1 MSRLAILVFLLAS
14 TAASA
19 ADIDA
24 GQKGSSGGIFG
35 SRWGSGT
42 SRYVVVG
49 ASMPS
54 IDTRRHSPDLTTNVS
69 LPLIGQQALPLPDS
83 GLKVDTSS
91 VLPTATMGFYPFGQ
105 KYVSVENLVGLPF
118 FDQSIDGTGFLALGG
133 ELVNLKVLPIEFMVN
148 FHPLPDSKIS
158 PYVGLGAVWVYT
170 YHERVQN
177 NFLFGKKAKAKI
189 SNPFG
194 AVLALGADLNL
205 TEKWFFNADFKYICC
220 TKFDSKITDANL
232 AGLGFLPTEAIVEGL
247 KLNTYVVNLG
257 MGMRY

>member
-1 MSRLAILVFLLAS
+1 MHRLALVLLLMVHGMAG
-14 TAASA
+14 A

-24 GQKGSSGGIFG
+24 GQAGSGGLFG
-35 SRWGSGT
+35 SRWSSGS

-49 ASMPS
+49 ASIPS
-54 IDTRRHSPDLTTNVS
+54 IDTRRHSPNLTTNVS
-69 LPLIGQQALPLPDS
+69 LPLIGQQELPLPDS
-83 GLKVDTSS
+83 GLKVDSNS
-91 VLPTATMGFYPFGQ
+91 VIPTATMGFYPFGQ

-133 ELVNLKVLPIEFMVN
+133 ELVNLKVLPIEFMAN
-148 FHPLPDSKIS
+148 FHPLPNSKIS

-177 NFLFGKKAKAKI
+177 NFLFGKKAKTKI

-194 AVLALGADLNL
+194 AIIALGADLNL

-220 TKFDSKITDANL
+220 TKFDAKISDGNL
-232 AGLGFLPTEAIVEGL
+232 ANLGFLPTEAVVQGL
-247 KLNTYVVNLG
+247 KLSTYVVNLG